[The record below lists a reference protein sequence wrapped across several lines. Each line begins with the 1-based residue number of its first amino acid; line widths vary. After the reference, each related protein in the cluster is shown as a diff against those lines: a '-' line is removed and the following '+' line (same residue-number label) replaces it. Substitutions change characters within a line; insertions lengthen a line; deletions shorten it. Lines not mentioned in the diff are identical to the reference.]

1 MYRTVLHDYRYHI
14 KEGFKGLDLGAWV
27 IYVCVIADGGL
38 LTHDF
43 ERFIAYETA
52 MLPLV
57 FGLLL
62 SQMYGGRMSQTFFL
76 CPLSAE
82 DRKNYMRT
90 GMKLRF
96 MMAMGL
102 FLLLNL
108 PTVFGGLLSF
118 PVFGAKLV
126 VMLVAALSFNIHCQP
141 RVINSRTA
149 KRVYPF
155 AGNYEFYNITAQ
167 VLGIC
172 NMMLLSFWEENEHLW
187 ELILMTVLIL
197 AQIYVAVRMV
207 KKFYAQIIEQAVC
220 FETVEQ
226 GN

>member
-1 MYRTVLHDYRYHI
+1 MYRAVLHDYRYHI
-14 KEGFKGLDLGAWV
+14 KEGLRGLDPGAGA
-27 IYVCVIADGGL
+27 IYIYTMVYGCL
-38 LTHDF
+38 MHDF
-43 ERFIAYETA
+43 ERLIAHETA

-62 SQMYGGRMSQTFFL
+62 SRMYGGMMSQTFFL

-90 GMKLRF
+90 GIRLRF

-108 PTVFGGLLSF
+108 PLVFGGLLSF
-118 PVFGAKLV
+118 PMFAAKL
-126 VMLVAALSFNIHCQP
+126 MSMTAAALSFNIYCQP
-141 RVINSRTA
+141 RVINGRTA
-149 KRVYPF
+149 KKVYPF

-172 NMMLLSFWEENEHLW
+172 NMLLLSFWEENEHLW
-187 ELILMTVLIL
+187 ELILVTVLIF

-220 FETVEQ
+220 FETGKQ